1 VPEKEINHGK
11 RSKDERRAEA
21 EFLRDL
27 PHHNIVKFYGYEFH
41 DEKKV
46 LYIYME
52 YCPSVDLR
60 SYIEANGPC
69 KEDFIWRI
77 LVQLVS
83 ALHLCHVGNHE
94 RADKAHDCPLRPQT

>member
-1 VPEKEINHGK
+1 M
-11 RSKDERRAEA
+11 RAEV
-21 EFLRDL
+21 EFMDSIR
-27 PHHNIVKFYGYEFH
+27 HHNIVQFYDYKFH

-52 YCPSVDLR
+52 YCPSGDLGQ
-60 SYIEANGPC
+60 YIKLNRRC

-83 ALHLCHVGNHE
+83 ALHLCHAGHSQ
-94 RADKAHDCPLRPQT
+94 RADKRIIVHCDLKPENSKNRISKK